1 MSDIPIETVSPE
13 PLECGE
19 GPIWDPDRRSL
30 YWTNATGQA
39 IYRYD
44 RQRQEVARLT
54 EQVQA
59 GGIALHEDGG
69 LILGGGAGFLHWNGD
84 EALRVI
90 ADTCDGQP
98 VTSINDI
105 IADPAGRIF
114 GGQEAY
120 REDEPYEPGCLFR
133 VDPDGSI
140 RIVEE
145 GLHISNGMGFS
156 PDTQRFYLIDSVPRC
171 VYTYDYDQA
180 TGAIRNRRTLIQLD
194 RQEGVPDGMSVDSE
208 GFIWIARWFGGGI
221 SRYDPDGKLERQIP
235 LPVAQPSSVM
245 FGGKDLTELYV
256 TSAALHWES
265 PLAPEGHDYTVPR
278 GGPLYRLR
286 VGVPGRPE
294 YRGRI

>member
-1 MSDIPIETVSPE
+1 MSDIPIEIVSPE
-13 PLECGE
+13 RLDCGE
-19 GPIWDPDRRSL
+19 GPMWDPAQRQL

-44 RQRQEVARLT
+44 RQREEVGLLT

-59 GGIALHEDGG
+59 AGIALHEDGG
-69 LILGGGAGFLHWNGD
+69 LILGGGSGFLYWNGD
-84 EALRVI
+84 EAMRVI
-90 ADTCDGQP
+90 ADTCNGRP

-120 REDEPYEPGCLFR
+120 REGESYEPGYLFR
-133 VDPDGSI
+133 ADPDGSI
-140 RIVEE
+140 RVVEE

-156 PDTQRFYLIDSVPRC
+156 PDTQVFYLVDSVPRR
-171 VYTYDYDQA
+171 VYAYDYDRE

-194 RQEGVPDGMSVDSE
+194 RQEGLPDGMTVDSE
-208 GFIWIARWFGGGI
+208 GFLWIARWFGGGL
-221 SRYDPDGKLERQIP
+221 SRYDPDGRLVRQIP

-245 FGGKDLTELYV
+245 FGGDDLTELYV

-265 PLAPEGHDYTVPR
+265 ALAPDGHDYTIPR

-286 VGVPGRPE
+286 LDVPGRPE
-294 YRGRI
+294 YRTQV